1 MYSLKCDLYGQLTVS
16 PRQLQ
21 SSLYLSSLYLWCS
34 YLLSLIFS
42 LSSTIRVHNWFIS
55 ERKKIHMEKAM
66 LIKIYM
72 YHMSDS
78 IICKHNVYGISI
90 SDCVYSHFW
99 HEVHTESNIYVQ
111 SLYATH
117 MSIPSLLSFNRVE
130 NCKKHHFQAFQPLSN
145 YIIIIPN
152 DQKPCK
158 VWFCTSR
165 KENS

>member
-42 LSSTIRVHNWFIS
+42 LSSIIRVHNWFIS

-66 LIKIYM
+66 MIKIYM

-90 SDCVYSHFW
+90 SDWVYSHFW

-111 SLYATH
+111 SLYDTH
-117 MSIPSLLSFNRVE
+117 MSIHVPSLLSFNRVE
-130 NCKKHHFQAFQPLSN
+130 NWKKTSLSGLSTTFQLYYYYSQWP
-145 YIIIIPN
+145 
-152 DQKPCK
+152 K
-158 VWFCTSR
+158 TM
-165 KENS
+165 